1 MPYFECRVRSAS
13 GEPKVIQ
20 IESPSLQSA
29 VEQLHRDGYFVV
41 QVRERQARTSK
52 EALSWLRRFQQ
63 VRLEE
68 LVAFS
73 REFAVMIRAGVPIM
87 ESLHNIIQHMRPGI
101 LRTALEEVQREI
113 EGGTPLSEAMGK
125 RPHVFPDLYVSLMRS
140 AEASGNLDKVLRR
153 ASDYLSASLSLARRV
168 KSAMM
173 YPAVVLVA
181 TMFVMAYMV
190 AFIVPKF
197 AEMFQQ
203 MAVDLPFTTKILVAL
218 GEVGAKHKVLVML
231 SPVFILGSL
240 AGLWRVRKVRNRL
253 SYWVVRL
260 PIVGDLTQKVI
271 LSRVLSALQTL
282 LSTGVSLPR
291 ALELSAETAGD
302 HRMQNALMQVRAQ
315 VETGIPLAQ
324 AMKEAEVFPPLV
336 IQLTSAGE
344 KTGALPE
351 MLGEITAFYEEEVDQ
366 RLKGLTST
374 LEPMMMLFL
383 GLVIGVFAFSV
394 ISPIY
399 ELMDKMK

>member
-1 MPYFECRVRSAS
+1 MPVYECRVRSAQS
-13 GEPKVIQ
+13 EPKTLQV
-20 IESPSLQSA
+20 EAPSFQSA
-29 VEQLHRDGYFVV
+29 LDQLHREGYFVV
-41 QVRERQARTSK
+41 QIRERQARAP
-52 EALSWLRRFQQ
+52 EAVSAWLYRFQQ

-73 REFAVMIRAGVPIM
+73 REFAVMVRAGVPIM
-87 ESLHNIIQHMRPGI
+87 EALHSMVQHMRHGP
-101 LRTALEEVQREI
+101 LRQALEAVQREV
-113 EGGTPLSEAMGK
+113 EGGMALSEAMG
-125 RPHVFPDLYVSLMRS
+125 RHPHVFPNLYVSLIRS
-140 AEASGNLDKVLRR
+140 AEASGSLDEVLKR
-153 ASDYLSASLSLARRV
+153 AADYLSESLALARRV

-190 AFIVPKF
+190 AFIIPKF

-203 MAVDLPFTTKILVAL
+203 MAVNLPLTTKVLVAL
-218 GEVGAKHKVLVML
+218 GTAGAQHKVLVML
-231 SPVFILGSL
+231 SPVAILGTL
-240 AGLWRVRKVRNRL
+240 FGLWRLRRLRERL

-260 PIVGDLTQKVI
+260 PLVGDLTQKVI
-271 LSRVLSALQTL
+271 LTRVLSALQTL
-282 LSTGVSLPR
+282 LDTGVSLPR

-302 HRMQNALMQVRAQ
+302 PRMETALRSVRAL
-315 VETGIPLAQ
+315 VETGIPLAH
-324 AMKEAEVFPPLV
+324 AMQEAGVFPPLV
-336 IQLTSAGE
+336 IQLTAAGE

-351 MLGEITAFYEEEVDQ
+351 MLAEIGAFYEEEVQ
-366 RLKGLTST
+366 QKLKGLTAT

-399 ELMDKMK
+399 DLMDKMK